1 MTSINKAGK
10 RHNDD
15 LDDKLVDRLVSIG
28 KGAAG
33 FIPMIGGPLAEVVG
47 NVIPG
52 QRADRVAKYLRA
64 LSARVEQLEST
75 VQETLLEYPEKVDL
89 IEEGGYQAARA
100 TSSKRIE
107 MIVEAVSRGL
117 TLDDADLVRRKRLLT
132 ILGELDEDEMVL
144 LHAYGRAYGSG
155 EMNPFSEVNRPE
167 PAYLGSSIEAIESE
181 KLYESGPMHLLRMGL
196 LTKNYGN
203 LKKGQLPEFN
213 AKNGDFKHRTEIS
226 YLGRMLLKEVGMP
239 TELDSKRGNR

>member
-1 MTSINKAGK
+1 MTDKTQSDKA
-10 RHNDD
+10 HNDG
-15 LDDKLVDRLVSIG
+15 LDDELVDKLVSLG
-28 KGAAG
+28 KGATG
-33 FIPMIGGPLAEVVG
+33 LIPMVGGPLAEIIG

-52 QRADRVAKYLRA
+52 QRAGRVAKYLRA

-132 ILGELDEDEMVL
+132 ILGELDEDELVL
-144 LHAYGRAYGSG
+144 LNAHGRAYGHCHDD
-155 EMNPFSEVNRPE
+155 PFSDVKRPH
-167 PAYLGSSIEAIESE
+167 PTHLNSSMEDIEHEH
-181 KLYESGPMHLLRMGL
+181 LYESGPKHLLRMGL
-196 LTKNYGN
+196 LRKNYGN
-203 LKKGQLPEFN
+203 VKRGQVPDFDPR
-213 AKNGDFKHRTEIS
+213 AGDFAHSVEIS
-226 YLGRMLLKEVGMP
+226 QLGRMLLKEIGMP
-239 TELDSKRGNR
+239 TTFDIEQGYA